1 MDATCQ
7 KSCFM
12 PLELWMS
19 AESFHA
25 HLKEQEIFEE
35 WKGVLVSFFHS
46 RYMQMS
52 NWLPP
57 GPKLREQDMA
67 PLGLEQ
73 IPGREKI
80 FLETPCDQPQ
90 QATQKNLEILTSPS
104 RHNDSG
110 SHTSISE
117 RTLTP

>member
-1 MDATCQ
+1 
-7 KSCFM
+7 M

-57 GPKLREQDMA
+57 GTKLREQDMA

-80 FLETPCDQPQ
+80 FLDSIIKHL
-90 QATQKNLEILTSPS
+90 ATS
-104 RHNDSG
+104 RS
-110 SHTSISE
+110 
-117 RTLTP
+117 RLLRKTLKY